1 MLPSSNKTVKH
12 FKNTLGKGNMSQI
25 HVIAITST
33 NIRRNY
39 GMEIYRQAIEWQ
51 LMENNQIDEDFFHP
65 TADVPSL
72 YKHHIR
78 SNFSDSGGRHH
89 IRID

>member
-1 MLPSSNKTVKH
+1 
-12 FKNTLGKGNMSQI
+12 MSQT
-25 HVIAITST
+25 HDIAITT
-33 NIRRNY
+33 MNIRRNY
-39 GMEIYRQAIEWQ
+39 GMEIYRQAINWQ
-51 LMENNQIDEDFFHP
+51 SMENNQIDKELFQP
-65 TADVPSL
+65 TVYVPSL